1 MIQPAGGRKRRRQL
15 GHRQRDAQREQAAGG
30 QPSPMAAPPTLQNPC
45 GNDVMP
51 PARMQ
56 MIDSEMAKFENPLI
70 RRSSSWP

>member
-1 MIQPAGGRKRRRQL
+1 MGKAEATCAMARATHSDSRQ
-15 GHRQRDAQREQAAGG
+15 QAG
-30 QPSPMAAPPTLQNPC
+30 QPSPIAAPPTLENPC

-51 PARMQ
+51 PATMQ